1 MDAMAA
7 SPRLREP
14 REDRPSPGR
23 SGNPDAAS
31 RPHPAGPSAGLAR
44 ASRLALG
51 LLAALLAGLWVGAG
65 PAHAQK
71 KKAVYCF
78 VIADIQA
85 AEAVPADVAEKIRAR
100 LVSAVDGHERLMA
113 TLPPDAPD
121 PQAEPDAFAAYMKK
135 RKIVPYRVTVEITE
149 YHHEVE
155 DGPCGQRLAVH
166 VAMRMFGETMPVRS
180 MAFSGA
186 GAATVKLD
194 VGQKVRPRDTE
205 IGNRDTIAQAVDDA
219 LAESVRRLDEK
230 QKPAAKGRGKKKR

>member
-1 MDAMAA
+1 M
-7 SPRLREP
+7 R
-14 REDRPSPGR
+14 R
-23 SGNPDAAS
+23 SGNPDGAPRH
-31 RPHPAGPSAGLAR
+31 RPVRAG
-44 ASRLALG
+44 RLALA
-51 LLAALLAGLWVGAG
+51 LLAALLAGFWAGAE

-71 KKAVYCF
+71 KRAVYCF
-78 VIADIQA
+78 VIADIQTVA
-85 AEAVPADVAEKIRAR
+85 AVPADVAEKIRTR

-121 PQAEPDAFAAYMKK
+121 PQAKPDAFAAYMKR

-155 DGPCGQRLAVH
+155 DGPRGQRLGVH
-166 VAMRMFGETMPVRS
+166 VALRMFGETMPVRS

-205 IGNRDTIAQAVDDA
+205 IANRDTIAQAVDDA
-219 LAESVRRLDEK
+219 LAESIRRLDEK
-230 QKPAAKGRGKKKR
+230 QKAPAKGRGKKKR